1 MHISERLQYLWQQ
14 YVDDS
19 ATRAELDELATLLN
33 NPLYNDAA
41 KEYLLDKLQKTV
53 PLPSHDDNRL
63 QNILHKIRKEDVA
76 DRLFLPYRESI
87 ADRKSKKIK
96 RVWWA
101 AAALIIM
108 SVGIGFLVV
117 SSKNEKQEVAVIK
130 NEPAKNSIV
139 PGSNKAILTLA
150 DGTSIVLDSTA
161 EGTVAKQGVSNIVKL
176 ENGKIAYEIKGSSVN
191 EVFMNTMSTPRGGQY
206 KLRLPDGTDVWLN
219 AASSITYPTAFTSAE
234 RNVSVTGELYFEV
247 AKDKSRPFHVTVKSG
262 SAHQKD
268 MEIEVLGT
276 HFNINAY
283 EDESSIR
290 TTLFEGSVKVA
301 LGEENSLL
309 KPGQQS
315 VINSAREI
323 TGQQNK
329 SAAITILKDINLE
342 EVIAWK
348 DGYFQFKRADIQTV
362 MRQISRWYDVDVVY
376 EGAIPKD
383 RFVGDLPM
391 DANISQVLRTLEKVQ
406 VHFRIEGKKIIVTP

>member
-19 ATRAELDELATLLN
+19 ATQAELDELATLLN

-53 PLPSHDDNRL
+53 PLPSHDDIRL

-101 AAALIIM
+101 AAAIVIM
-108 SVGIGFLVV
+108 TFGIGFLVV

-262 SAHQKD
+262 SALQKD

-315 VINSAREI
+315 VINSSREI
-323 TGQQNK
+323 IRQQKN
-329 SAAITILKDINLE
+329 SAAIAINNDVNLD

-362 MRQISRWYDVDVVY
+362 MRQIARWYDVEVVY

-391 DANISQVLRTLEKVQ
+391 DTNISQVLRTLEKVQ

>member
-1 MHISERLQYLWQQ
+1 MHISERLQYLWQR
-14 YVDDS
+14 YVDNS
-19 ATRAELDELATLLN
+19 ATQAELDELTTLLN
-33 NPLYNDAA
+33 NPLHNEEA
-41 KEYLLDKLQKTV
+41 KAYLLDNLRKTV
-53 PLPSHDDNRL
+53 PQQSHDEQRL
-63 QNILHKIRKEDVA
+63 QNILQKIRREDVA
-76 DRLFLPYRESI
+76 DRIFLPYRESM
-87 ADRKSKKIK
+87 ADRKVKKIK
-96 RVWWA
+96 RTWWA
-101 AAALIIM
+101 VAAILITT
-108 SVGIGFLVV
+108 VTIGFLVI
-117 SSKNEKQEVAVIK
+117 SSKTEKQEVVIIK
-130 NEPAKNSIV
+130 NDPAKNNIV
-139 PGSNKAILTLA
+139 PGGNKAILTLA
-150 DGTSIVLDSTA
+150 DGSSIALDSTP

-176 ENGKIAYEIKGSSVN
+176 ANGKIAYETKGSAVN

-206 KLRLPDGTDVWLN
+206 KLQLPDGTDVWLN
-219 AASSITYPTAFTSAE
+219 AASSITYPTAFTNNE

-247 AKDKSRPFHVTVKSG
+247 AKDKTRPFHVKVKSG
-262 SAHQKD
+262 SAQQKD

-315 VINSAREI
+315 VINSSREI
-323 TGQQNK
+323 IRQQKN
-329 SAAITILKDINLE
+329 SAAIAINNDVNLD

-362 MRQISRWYDVDVVY
+362 MRQIARWYDVEVVY

>member
-1 MHISERLQYLWQQ
+1 MDWTGLQPRQLPFARTFFAKAVRGHMSEGVRGNISHRLRRLCLLP
-14 YVDDS
+14 VS
-19 ATRAELDELATLLN
+19 RAGILGQTVRAH
-33 NPLYNDAA
+33 AA
-41 KEYLLDKLQKTV
+41 GISVCVQGPRTD
-53 PLPSHDDNRL
+53 HL
-63 QNILHKIRKEDVA
+63 QNVPVA
-76 DRLFLPYRESI
+76 PALRPASRQG
-87 ADRKSKKIK
+87 K
-96 RVWWA
+96 RR
-101 AAALIIM
+101 IPECR
-108 SVGIGFLVV
+108 
-117 SSKNEKQEVAVIK
+117 N
-130 NEPAKNSIV
+130 
-139 PGSNKAILTLA
+139 
-150 DGTSIVLDSTA
+150 
-161 EGTVAKQGVSNIVKL
+161 
-176 ENGKIAYEIKGSSVN
+176 
-191 EVFMNTMSTPRGGQY
+191 
-206 KLRLPDGTDVWLN
+206 
-219 AASSITYPTAFTSAE
+219 AE

-315 VINSAREI
+315 VINSTREI
-323 TGQQNK
+323 TGQQKK
-329 SAAITILKDINLE
+329 SAAITIIKDVNLE

-362 MRQISRWYDVDVVY
+362 MRQIARWYDVEVVY